1 MAVQPNGITVA
12 SVDGA
17 ARIIRVL
24 VGAADFRL
32 AWSPDTQ
39 KFVAVGAWWSDGR
52 RNAGKPYIAHGLW
65 RQMMRQAHAIARDR
79 GWKTTGPS

>member
-1 MAVQPNGITVA
+1 MAVQGNGITIA
-12 SVDGA
+12 SVDDA

-32 AWSPDTQ
+32 AWSPSTQ
-39 KFVAVGAWWSDGR
+39 KFVTVGAWWSDGR
-52 RNAGKPYIAHGLW
+52 RNARKPYIAHGLW
-65 RQMMRQAHAIARDR
+65 RQMMRQAHGIAYSH